1 MDIELTSSR
10 EDGSWTWRAAGALQ
24 PRGVIP
30 GSMVADHGRVGEV
43 LRVEA
48 DFELDGITIVAVI
61 PSKGRSREPE
71 RLEIIRPA
79 PGSFQ
84 PVTTALV
91 GKDERRGRGRDT
103 WDGERREGRGA
114 PGGGGARPRGE
125 GGRGR
130 PGSGPGA
137 LGRDGKP
144 REPQTRER
152 PARDRQPR
160 ETEVREGAPAVRR
173 APRPPSEGGG
183 GRPSSPTGPARPPR
197 PARPERPTRTRPPRL
212 VVGTTHRD
220 ALFATYPPEQ
230 RPIAE
235 QLAQGGLASV
245 RRSLADGQAAAKAEG
260 RTTGNSEAI
269 IAVAEQ
275 MLPAVR
281 ESIWLDRAEA
291 AVAIL
296 DVLTLR
302 DLRSTVAAAAPRD
315 EIGRELL
322 SKLREALTTRVTKL
336 RSGWEE
342 EITKALDEDRVVQAL
357 RLSARPPEPTTRFPA
372 ALVERLVAAA
382 GTGMSS
388 TIPKDRWLALLE
400 AASNSPVRRSIH
412 PEGLPADAD
421 GSVRQAAT
429 EAAGRVP
436 ALAKLLGLAMPP
448 PPRPMAQRPLPPR
461 PPRPVRSTA
470 AAPTAN
476 PAAPTDA
483 SNVAVAA
490 AEPVAPQPVAEQS
503 QAVQPEPAQAEVAQP
518 EPTRSDVS
526 QPEVTQLDGAQSEV
540 AQADVAQAD
549 VAQAD
554 GAPEE
559 AAQPEVRPSDVVAT
573 DQLSSEPAPVVP
585 ERPDEPSAS
594 VIEAEPPT
602 TASESPTAVEPAV
615 DPDGAERDT
624 DTVAS
629 DVADQ
634 ADGPSDVKAAP
645 KDELVESLEDT
656 VPVEPVGEA
665 LGQGEES

>member
-1 MDIELTSSR
+1 MTRRMEIELTSSR

-48 DFELDGITIVAVI
+48 DFELDGITIVSVL

-71 RLEIIRPA
+71 RIEIIRPA

-91 GKDERRGRGRDT
+91 GKDDRRGRGRDT
-103 WDGERREGRGA
+103 WDGERRDSR
-114 PGGGGARPRGE
+114 GGGGSARPRAE

-130 PGSGPGA
+130 PGTGPGA

-152 PARDRQPR
+152 PQRERPPR
-160 ETEVREGAPAVRR
+160 ETEVREGAPAERR
-173 APRPPSEGGG
+173 PPRPPSEGAS
-183 GRPSSPTGPARPPR
+183 GRPSSPAGPARPPR
-197 PARPERPTRTRPPRL
+197 PARPERPTRARPPRL

-245 RRSLADGQAAAKAEG
+245 RRSLADEQTAAKAEG

-281 ESIWLDRAEA
+281 ETIWLDRAEA
-291 AVAIL
+291 AVAML
-296 DVLTLR
+296 DSITLR

-322 SKLREALTTRVTKL
+322 STLREALTTRVNKL
-336 RSGWEE
+336 RSSWEE

-382 GTGMSS
+382 GAGMSS
-388 TIPKDRWLALLE
+388 TVPKDRWMALLE
-400 AASNSPVRRSIH
+400 AASNSPVRRSIR

-421 GSVRQAAT
+421 AAVRHAAT
-429 EAAGRVP
+429 EASGRIP

-461 PPRPVRSTA
+461 PPRPARPATEAGAVATNEATADPAPSEVAPAVQSDPAPLDAVSSVVDEAASPSVAEASEPEQTEASAPATEAEQSTSE
-470 AAPTAN
+470 
-476 PAAPTDA
+476 PAASAPVEAEQAMPEPEQAGESA
-483 SNVAVAA
+483 SVETVQSTPAVVSSVVADESSQGEEATA
-490 AEPVAPQPVAEQS
+490 VAEQS
-503 QAVQPEPAQAEVAQP
+503 DEP
-518 EPTRSDVS
+518 
-526 QPEVTQLDGAQSEV
+526 
-540 AQADVAQAD
+540 
-549 VAQAD
+549 
-554 GAPEE
+554 E
-559 AAQPEVRPSDVVAT
+559 AAQGEPDPS
-573 DQLSSEPAPVVP
+573 
-585 ERPDEPSAS
+585 
-594 VIEAEPPT
+594 
-602 TASESPTAVEPAV
+602 
-615 DPDGAERDT
+615 
-624 DTVAS
+624 
-629 DVADQ
+629 
-634 ADGPSDVKAAP
+634 
-645 KDELVESLEDT
+645 
-656 VPVEPVGEA
+656 
-665 LGQGEES
+665 

>member
-1 MDIELTSSR
+1 MEIELTSSR

-24 PRGVIP
+24 PRGVIE

-48 DFELDGITIVAVI
+48 DFEMDGITIVAVL
-61 PSKGRSREPE
+61 PSKARSREPE
-71 RLEIIRPA
+71 RIEILRPA

-91 GKDERRGRGRDT
+91 GKDDRRGRGRDT
-103 WDGERREGRGA
+103 WDGERRDSRGA
-114 PGGGGARPRGE
+114 TGGGARPRGE

-152 PARDRQPR
+152 PPRERPPR
-160 ETEVREGAPAVRR
+160 ETEVREGAAEVRR
-173 APRPPSEGGG
+173 TPRQPSEGGG

-245 RRSLADGQAAAKAEG
+245 RRSLADEQTAAKAEG
-260 RTTGNSEAI
+260 RTVGNSEAI

-281 ESIWLDRAEA
+281 ETIWLDRAEA
-291 AVAIL
+291 AVTML
-296 DVLTLR
+296 DVITLR

-322 SKLREALTTRVTKL
+322 SKLREALTTRVNKL
-336 RSGWEE
+336 RTGWEE
-342 EITKALDEDRVVQAL
+342 EITKALDEDRVLQAL

-382 GTGMSS
+382 GAGMSS
-388 TIPKDRWLALLE
+388 TVPKDRWLALLE

-461 PPRPVRSTA
+461 PPRPVRS
-470 AAPTAN
+470 PTAT
-476 PAAPTDA
+476 AP
-483 SNVAVAA
+483 A
-490 AEPVAPQPVAEQS
+490 AEPAVSGAPTTEAAPETAAVGEPAATQS
-503 QAVQPEPAQAEVAQP
+503 ETTPSELVQPEVAHSDITPSDVVAPEPPAAIVESVVAAETSEATQP
-518 EPTRSDVS
+518 EASPSA
-526 QPEVTQLDGAQSEV
+526 VTQ
-540 AQADVAQAD
+540 
-549 VAQAD
+549 
-554 GAPEE
+554 PE
-559 AAQPEVRPSDVVAT
+559 AAQPEVNPSDVVAPEPPGEGVVAAET
-573 DQLSSEPAPVVP
+573 SVPDADVASADEIPIAASDAGTGDDAGQYEESADADASSEVGL
-585 ERPDEPSAS
+585 
-594 VIEAEPPT
+594 
-602 TASESPTAVEPAV
+602 VEPLDDA
-615 DPDGAERDT
+615 
-624 DTVAS
+624 
-629 DVADQ
+629 
-634 ADGPSDVKAAP
+634 
-645 KDELVESLEDT
+645 
-656 VPVEPVGEA
+656 VPVEPVAET
-665 LGQGEES
+665 LGQREEL

>member
-1 MDIELTSSR
+1 MEIELTSSR

-48 DFELDGITIVAVI
+48 DFELDGITIVAVL

-71 RLEIIRPA
+71 RIEIIRPT

-91 GKDERRGRGRDT
+91 GKDDRRGRGRDT

-114 PGGGGARPRGE
+114 SGGGARPRGE

-144 REPQTRER
+144 REPQTRDR
-152 PARDRQPR
+152 PPRERQPR

-173 APRPPSEGGG
+173 TPRPPSEGGG

-245 RRSLADGQAAAKAEG
+245 RRSLADEQAAAKAEG
-260 RTTGNSEAI
+260 RTVGNSEAI

-281 ESIWLDRAEA
+281 ESIWFDRAEA
-291 AVAIL
+291 AVAML
-296 DVLTLR
+296 DTITLR
-302 DLRSTVAAAAPRD
+302 DLRSTVAAAAPHD

-322 SKLREALTTRVTKL
+322 SKLREALTTRVNKL

-382 GTGMSS
+382 GAGMS
-388 TIPKDRWLALLE
+388 TTVPKDRWMALLE

-421 GSVRQAAT
+421 AAVRHAAT
-429 EAAGRVP
+429 EAAGRIP

-461 PPRPVRSTA
+461 PPRPARPATEASSAAGPAVEASPSEVRVVTA
-470 AAPTAN
+470 VPAPAEAAPSDAV
-476 PAAPTDA
+476 PAEAAPSDA
-483 SNVAVAA
+483 VPAD
-490 AEPVAPQPVAEQS
+490 PVAPEEPSSESDAAVSEQPNEPAVPVVEAEQ
-503 QAVQPEPAQAEVAQP
+503 
-518 EPTRSDVS
+518 PTSD
-526 QPEVTQLDGAQSEV
+526 
-540 AQADVAQAD
+540 
-549 VAQAD
+549 
-554 GAPEE
+554 
-559 AAQPEVRPSDVVAT
+559 
-573 DQLSSEPAPVVP
+573 SEPASDV
-585 ERPDEPSAS
+585 D
-594 VIEAEPPT
+594 
-602 TASESPTAVEPAV
+602 SP
-615 DPDGAERDT
+615 
-624 DTVAS
+624 VAS
-629 DVADQ
+629 DEAE
-634 ADGPSDVKAAP
+634 SDVDAP
-645 KDELVESLEDT
+645 ASVVEQSDAPRDGQSAPEADLVEPLDDA
-656 VPVEPVGEA
+656 VPIEPVTET
-665 LGQGEES
+665 LSQGKEL